1 MLIVPIIEGGEFI
14 VEGKLAMI
22 WLVSAVLIGC
32 GSDGSGDNG
41 SGGNDPVGDLN
52 GQVANLQCSGTIYNL
67 PASVNGMREFE
78 AYNALGDGYLR
89 FSGTITTST
98 ESAPMTYEDYSNLAP
113 YEGSIRSDSVGT
125 IAISVLDAT
134 GPNNDTMI
142 IYSDIPTLGPPD
154 ILGEFTCVWF

>member
-1 MLIVPIIEGGEFI
+1 MPIEPIIARVESI
-14 VEGKLAMI
+14 VKGKLAML
-22 WLVSAVLIGC
+22 WLLSAVLIGC

-41 SGGNDPVGDLN
+41 PGGNGSVGDLN
-52 GQVANLQCSGTIYNL
+52 GQVASLQCSGTFYNL
-67 PASVNGMREFE
+67 PASVNGVREFE

-89 FSGTITTST
+89 FTGTITTST

-113 YEGSIRSDSVGT
+113 YEGSIRSDSVGI